1 MSLLITAPGTTEPLI
16 LLARK
21 TPLNR
26 LVSTRVFRWPSS
38 VLASKTWLLWW
49 LPCRSEHRARRRGV
63 TRTPSLQRYR
73 ERVSQHFK

>member
-1 MSLLITAPGTTEPLI
+1 MSLLITAPETTEQLI

-26 LVSTRVFRWPSS
+26 LVFTRVFRWPSS
-38 VLASKTWLLWW
+38 GLASKTWLSWW
-49 LPCRSEHRARRRGV
+49 SPCMSEHTARRRSV
-63 TRTPSLQRYR
+63 TCTPSLQRYR